1 MIPWELKMKEFTNC
15 NCAYGCPCQFNALPT
30 YGDCRAI
37 ASFVVTEGHFGD
49 VDMAGVKAVGIL
61 SWPKAIHEGNGSV
74 EAIVDESASDA
85 QKDAMLKI
93 MTGQETEPMA
103 TMFSVFAST
112 MTTVH
117 DPVFAPIDLE
127 IDIENRTAKVT
138 VPGLIESAGEPI
150 RNAVTGETHQARID
164 IPHGF
169 EYSIA
174 EMGAGTSKSS
184 GAIKMDLSDSYG
196 QFAHL
201 HLTNNGPVRKNA

>member
-1 MIPWELKMKEFTNC
+1 MTPWELKMKEFTNC

-30 YGDCRAI
+30 HGDCRAI
-37 ASFVVTEGHFGD
+37 ASFEVTEGHFGD
-49 VDMAGVKAVGIL
+49 TDMAGVKAIGIL
-61 SWPKAIHEGNGSV
+61 SWPGAIHEGNGSV

-85 QKDAMLKI
+85 QKEAMLKI
-93 MTGQETEPMA
+93 MTGQDTEPMA

-117 DPVFAPIDLE
+117 DPVFAPIELA
-127 IDIENRTAKVT
+127 IDVENRTAKVT
-138 VPGLIESAGEPI
+138 VPGLIEVSGEPI
-150 RNAVTGETHQARID
+150 RNPVTGDIHQARID

-169 EYSIA
+169 EYLIA
-174 EMGAGTSKSS
+174 EMGAGTSKSN

-201 HLTNNGPVRKNA
+201 HLTNSGPVRKAA